1 MSQDNGSATA
11 MTAASNGRP
20 IKFTP
25 ERFEQIKNLVE
36 RGISREEI
44 AETIGVTLGSL
55 QVTCSRMGISLR
67 RRMPDLAI
75 PVKRQ
80 PAAVTENGPPN
91 VEISQT
97 ENPIERAKAAIR
109 VQLSHGH
116 RTIELKLPHDL
127 LGRLAIEAHF
137 ENLTFSELISK
148 LLTAALG
155 GNSLAHV

>member
-11 MTAASNGRP
+11 LTAVSNGRP

-36 RGISREEI
+36 RGICREQI
-44 AETIGVTLGSL
+44 AETIGVTVGSL
-55 QVTCSRMGISLR
+55 QVTCSRVGISLR
-67 RRMPDLAI
+67 RPRTLDSATLVKRPDPAI

-80 PAAVTENGPPN
+80 AA
-91 VEISQT
+91 
-97 ENPIERAKAAIR
+97 AANYEKSYLVR
-109 VQLSHGH
+109 LYHEH
-116 RTIELKLPHDL
+116 RTIELKLPQDL